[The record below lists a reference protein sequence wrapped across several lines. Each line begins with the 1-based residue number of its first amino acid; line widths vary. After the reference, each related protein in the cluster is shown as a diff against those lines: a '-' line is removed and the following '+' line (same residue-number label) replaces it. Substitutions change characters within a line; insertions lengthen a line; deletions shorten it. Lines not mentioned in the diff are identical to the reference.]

1 MSKSNCVKM
10 FNLSSQ
16 IKLTVLNVKA
26 SLCLWK
32 GIFVSV
38 RWLHLKRIDRCQIT
52 PCTAH
57 HRAALYPGKHGQLC
71 HRTAYSSKCSFAVL
85 LNMLCIL
92 PLCRISDS
100 LKIVCVRVCAFR
112 GTRNIQKHKK
122 HSSNWFEGFRIF
134 AEAEEWTRR
143 AIVNIQLY
151 TQTHTHKSDREKV

>member
-16 IKLTVLNVKA
+16 IKLTVLNEKA

-38 RWLHLKRIDRCQIT
+38 QWLHLKRIDRCQIT

-71 HRTAYSSKCSFAVL
+71 HRTAYSSKCIVL
-85 LNMLCIL
+85 RFYWICCAYCLCAEFPIVSR
-92 PLCRISDS
+92 LCA
-100 LKIVCVRVCAFR
+100 CVFVPFGERETFKS
-112 GTRNIQKHKK
+112 TRNTQVI
-122 HSSNWFEGFRIF
+122 GL
-134 AEAEEWTRR
+134 R
-143 AIVNIQLY
+143 AFGYLRKPKNE
-151 TQTHTHKSDREKV
+151 HGER